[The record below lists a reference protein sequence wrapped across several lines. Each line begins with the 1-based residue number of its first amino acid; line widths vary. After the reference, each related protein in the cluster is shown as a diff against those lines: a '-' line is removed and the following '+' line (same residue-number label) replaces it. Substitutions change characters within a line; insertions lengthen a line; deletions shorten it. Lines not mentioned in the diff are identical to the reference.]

1 MRTETL
7 INTARAAGFAMAA
20 SEDVFEADPV
30 AIAPTGVRNRST
42 LQSARVALIRSRA
55 RLQNAH
61 VSNLNSTL
69 RHFAVSW
76 LPGRA
81 PA

>member
-20 SEDVFEADPV
+20 SEDIFEAEPAAV
-30 AIAPTGVRNRST
+30 AAAGYRNRST

-61 VSNLNSTL
+61 VSDLNSSL
-69 RHFAVSW
+69 RHFAISW